1 VSSARRIAAGVAGL
15 ALVASAAL
23 ALVAAADIPDPT
35 RPPAISDAPSEG
47 LAPDAELVPTGPGQL
62 TAIVIS
68 PTRRIAVIDGVA
80 VRVGDEVGAARVI
93 EIEPLSVK
101 LRGPDGDV
109 VLTIAG
115 PPVKG
120 KKP

>member
-1 VSSARRIAAGVAGL
+1 VSSARRIAAGLAGL
-15 ALVASAAL
+15 ALAASAGL
-23 ALVAAADIPDPT
+23 ALIAAAEVPDPT
-35 RPPAISDAPSEG
+35 RPPAIGDAASEA
-47 LAPDAELVPTGPGQL
+47 LSPDAELVPTGPGQL

-93 EIEPLSVK
+93 AIEPLSVT